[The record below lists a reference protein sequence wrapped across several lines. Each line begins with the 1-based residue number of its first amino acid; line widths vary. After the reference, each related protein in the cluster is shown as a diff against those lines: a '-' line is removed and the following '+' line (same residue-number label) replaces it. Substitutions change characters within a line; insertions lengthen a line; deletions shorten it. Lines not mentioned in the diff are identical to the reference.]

1 LWHRLPSHF
10 DTPLQIG
17 QYAHTS
23 WTVRDGYSPG
33 LVFSIVQTPDGYLW
47 LGGEYGLFRF
57 DGLRFKPWRPP
68 AGMKMPSNPYS
79 LLVARNGT
87 LWIGTFEGL
96 ASWDGTKLTEYPEIE
111 KGFVTSLL
119 EDRDGTIWAGVLA
132 NKGQLCEVRD
142 GRAQCHVQDGAFGAF
157 VWSLAEDAS
166 GVLWVGAESGLW
178 RWKPGPPKRFETPG
192 ARVGDLI
199 TLDGQLLFGMRG
211 AGLRRINDGKIAP
224 YPLRSAANPAEELP
238 DNDIKSNKLLRDRD
252 GGIWIG
258 TDGRGLIHVQ
268 DGKADAFSRADGLS
282 GNTAC
287 SLFEDRE
294 GNIWFASERGLDRF
308 RKVPV
313 ATTSVKQ
320 GLSSDATKSILAS
333 ADGSI
338 WVATNDGLTRWK
350 DARTDIFRES
360 SGLPDLGAQSLYQD
374 FRGRLWVT
382 TNRGLAWLDGDRFIK
397 VEGLP
402 SKEVSSITGDDAGN
416 LWLSGN
422 AGLAR
427 FHDGRFV
434 ENIPWSA
441 LGRRQQAK
449 VIAADAGGVWLSFW
463 LDGGV
468 SYWKDGKITANYTSA
483 QGLGAGHVSGLRLDH
498 GAVWA
503 ATEEGGLSRIKD
515 GRVSTLTMANG
526 LPCNTIHW
534 SIEDDH
540 RSMWMY
546 TACGL
551 VRVERDEL
559 DAWIANPARK
569 VRTKRWDAA
578 DGVALRAVSPAY
590 FNPPVAKAA
599 DGKLWFVSGE
609 AVQFV
614 DPDHLPLNP
623 VPPPVYIESI
633 VADGKTYSAANEMRL
648 PPRVRDVTIEFTAL
662 SLVDPDNVHFRYR
675 LEGHDGEWQEATDR
689 RQISYANLSPG
700 KYRFHVKAA
709 NNSGVWN
716 EKGAQLEFSIA
727 AAIYQTIWFRLACA
741 ALIAGLIWSGF
752 QHRVRRL
759 RHEEKR
765 LRDVI
770 EGIPAMSFSVHPDG
784 SVDLVNR
791 RWLAYTGL
799 SASTAASEDG
809 WESVTHPDDLETHRN
824 KWRAALASGEPFEN
838 EVRHRSAAG
847 EFRWFLVQAVPLA
860 RQARKDLEMVRHAD
874 GHRGAQE
881 GRPRAG
887 AIGAARSAPGAH
899 QPAEHARR
907 TDRLAGARNQPAHR
921 RRGRKRR
928 RLPAMAGPRRAE
940 LQRAREAVLRIKD
953 DGKRAADI
961 ISGLKAFYKKDA
973 SPQRALLDVNEV
985 VREMLVLLHR
995 EAERYSVSMRTE
1007 LARNLP
1013 AVRADRVQMQQV
1025 LMNLM
1030 VNAFESM
1037 GDSGGEL
1044 TIRTKP
1050 GDNGLVVSVSDTGV
1064 GIPCRQSGADLQR
1077 VRHHESDGNR
1087 NGAGDQPHD
1096 RGVARWK
1103 LWAEANAGRGATF
1116 PLHASFG
1123 WHRGIVTRNHSG
1135 RAAQLP
1141 IHAPQAQQMVLH
1153 RARARKIKA
1162 GSPVRNS

>member
-1 LWHRLPSHF
+1 MSRPLSRGRNVFVPGLVLACALLVSSIAGAL

-33 LVFSIVQTPDGYLW
+33 LVFAIVQTPDGYLW

-57 DGLRFKPWRPP
+57 DGLRFKPWQPP
-68 AGMKMPSNPYS
+68 AGMKLPSNPYS
-79 LLVARNGT
+79 LLVARDGT

-132 NKGQLCEVRD
+132 NKGRLCEVRA
-142 GRAQCHVQDGAFGAF
+142 GRAKCHLQDGAFGAF

-178 RWKPGPPKRFETPG
+178 RWKPGSPERFETSG
-192 ARVGDLI
+192 GRVGDLI
-199 TLDGQLLFGMRG
+199 TVDGQLLFGMRG
-211 AGLRRINDGKIAP
+211 AGLRRITDGKIEP
-224 YPLRSAANPAEELP
+224 YPLRNVAKRDEQIP
-238 DNDIKSNKLLRDRD
+238 DNDVKSNKLLRDRD

-313 ATTSVKQ
+313 ATTSAQQ

-338 WVATNDGLTRWK
+338 WVATNDGVTRWK
-350 DARTDIFRES
+350 GATTDIFRES
-360 SGLPDLGAQSLYQD
+360 SGLPDLGVQSLYQD

-422 AGLAR
+422 LGLAR

-468 SYWKDGKITANYTSA
+468 SYLKDGKITANYTSA
-483 QGLGAGHVSGLRLDH
+483 QGLGAGHVSGLRLEH

-540 RSMWMY
+540 RSLWMY

-609 AVQFV
+609 AVQFL

-623 VPPPVYIESI
+623 VPPPVYIERV
-633 VADGKTYSAANEMRL
+633 VADGKAYSAANEMRL
-648 PPRVRDVTIEFTAL
+648 PPKVRDVTIEFTAL
-662 SLVDPDNVHFRYR
+662 SLVDPDNVRFRYR

-716 EKGAQLEFSIA
+716 EMGAQLEFSIA
-727 AAIYQTIWFRLACA
+727 AALYQTTWFRLAGA

-752 QHRVRRL
+752 HHRVRRL
-759 RHEEKR
+759 RREEKR

-770 EGIPAMSFSVHPDG
+770 EGIPTMSFSVHPDG
-784 SVDLVNR
+784 SVDLVNP

-799 SASTAASEDG
+799 SASTAASDRG
-809 WESVTHPDDLETHRN
+809 WESVTHPDDLETHRS

-847 EFRWFLVQAVPLA
+847 EFRWFLVQAVPLRDRHGKIA
-860 RQARKDLEMVRHAD
+860 KWYGTLTDIEERKKADEERERLGRLEAHLAHINRLSMLGELTASLAHEINQPI
-874 GHRGAQE
+874 GAVVAS
-881 GRPRAG
+881 AG
-887 AIGAARSAPGAH
+887 ACLRWLDRD
-899 QPAEHARR
+899 QP
-907 TDRLAGARNQPAHR
+907 
-921 RRGRKRR
+921 
-928 RLPAMAGPRRAE
+928 E

-995 EAERYSVSMRTE
+995 EAERHSVSMRTE
-1007 LARNLP
+1007 LARDLP
-1013 AVRADRVQMQQV
+1013 AVRADRVQLQQV
-1025 LMNLM
+1025 FMNLM

-1037 GDSGGEL
+1037 GESGGEL
-1044 TIRTKP
+1044 IIRTKP
-1050 GDNGLVVSVSDTGV
+1050 GEKGLVVSVSDTGV
-1064 GIPCRQSGADLQR
+1064 GVPA
-1077 VRHHESDGNR
+1077 GNLEQIFSAFVTTKATGTGMGLAISR
-1087 NGAGDQPHD
+1087 TIVEAHAG
-1096 RGVARWK
+1096 R
-1103 LWAEANAGRGATF
+1103 LWAEANAGLGATF
-1116 PLHASFG
+1116 HFTLP
-1123 WHRGIVTRNHSG
+1123 
-1135 RAAQLP
+1135 AAGAT
-1141 IHAPQAQQMVLH
+1141 AP
-1153 RARARKIKA
+1153 
-1162 GSPVRNS
+1162 ND